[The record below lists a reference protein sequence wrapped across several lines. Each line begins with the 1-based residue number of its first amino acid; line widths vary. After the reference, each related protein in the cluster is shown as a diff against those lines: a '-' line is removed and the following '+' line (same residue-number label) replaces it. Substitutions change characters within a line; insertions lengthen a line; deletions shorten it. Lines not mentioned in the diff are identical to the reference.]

1 MENQKYKEMLN
12 QSGYCPSSDLLWDY
26 AHGKANVSSTQEL
39 EKHLAHCVLC
49 TGAVEGF
56 AAMDSPA
63 SLKQLAL
70 KNPYASPS
78 YSLKFVKVMVALLC
92 VISIL
97 WWWNSKESANTLEG
111 DSNIDD
117 STALPYVNVE
127 SDLKLVE
134 EEKKVSEIVET
145 LESNELEN
153 IELESISANR
163 WKDELFTIEKKGI
176 VLAGRNQ
183 VKLEIVDRPLTPI
196 IYMYNLKVMDFTEKY
211 GPLDLPFEVPSNL
224 HPRFAN
230 PNEKGMEQIFADED
244 TVYYRDLLESAMDNF
259 DKGRFKLVAEQLSF
273 ILNRYPNDDNGLFY
287 SSLAMSELRD
297 YEGAIKNLRK
307 LKMKKYSAFVEEVNF
322 HLAMNLIYSGNRNEG
337 EDLLRSIAN
346 SKGFYSAQSQEKLEK

>member
-1 MENQKYKEMLN
+1 MENQKYREMLFN
-12 QSGYCPSSDLLWDY
+12 SESCPTPELLWDY
-26 AHGKANVSSTQEL
+26 SHGKSNASFSKEL
-39 EKHLAHCVLC
+39 EHHLAHCVLC
-49 TGAVEGF
+49 SGAVEGF
-56 AAMDSPA
+56 AMMDSPA
-63 SLKQLAL
+63 SLQQVAL
-70 KNPYASPS
+70 KNPYASPR
-78 YSLKFVKVMVALLC
+78 YSVRFVKIMVALLC

-97 WWWNSKESANTLEG
+97 WWWNSKESANSLVRNTVK
-111 DSNIDD
+111 DD
-117 STALPYVNVE
+117 SKELPIDNVE
-127 SDLKLVE
+127 SDLKLVVG
-134 EEKKVSEIVET
+134 EKEISGIVEP
-145 LESNELEN
+145 LESKETEK
-153 IELESISANR
+153 IELETISTNR

-183 VKLEIVDRPLTPI
+183 VKLEIVDRTLTPI

-211 GPLDLPFEVPSNL
+211 SSLDLPFEVPSNL

-230 PNEKGMEQIFADED
+230 PKEKGTEQIYADED

-297 YEGAIKNLRK
+297 FEGAIKNLRK
-307 LKMKKYSAFVEEVNF
+307 LKMKKYSAFVEEANF

-337 EDLLRSIAN
+337 EDILRSIAN
-346 SKGFYSAQSQEKLEK
+346 SKGFYSAQAQEKLEK